1 MKMNYLMC
9 LGLCVVMAAF
19 GCKRDG
25 AQQNDETAG
34 ADSTGVRTSI
44 STAPNPEGGPEFTP
58 ADPSGFDQAKPRMVA
73 RSAAESPA
81 EGDGYLETAI
91 RKQFTA
97 EELSEMTDDDKR
109 YGYSK
114 IDLNQDG
121 TLEYLV
127 GLTGPRFCKEGMC
140 TVMVFQEVSPK
151 KFQQIGK
158 LDGAVM
164 PFFVYEK
171 DRRNKWSY
179 LVAQDKLGDFHM
191 YSFNGTQYEADPR
204 KMTGEQEV
212 VVSLTNAWGSALR
225 FFK

>member
-9 LGLCVVMAAF
+9 LGLCLAIAAF

-25 AQQNDETAG
+25 AQQAEASNSG
-34 ADSTGVRTSI
+34 DSTGVRTST
-44 STAPNPEGGPEFTP
+44 SEGPNPEGGPQFTP
-58 ADPSGFDQAKPRMVA
+58 SDPSQFDESRPRMVA
-73 RSAAESPA
+73 RGAAESPA
-81 EGDGYLETAI
+81 EGDGFLETAI
-91 RKQFTA
+91 RKQFTS
-97 EELSEMTDDDKR
+97 EELSEMTDEDKR

-121 TLEYLV
+121 SLEYLV

-164 PFFVYEK
+164 PFFIYEK

-204 KMTGEQEV
+204 KMTGESEV
-212 VVSLTNAWGSALR
+212 VVSLVSAFNSPLR